1 MNTSNTNMRSM
12 LQILGTILASSPL
25 ALPAAM
31 RQPSRYA
38 ASGPAARAFR
48 TSFAEVQPSYRHY
61 QALSDNKNSL
71 SLNLHR
77 NLVENILIIII
88 HRGAISISGTLSI
101 RLRFSTH
108 AAIFYVC
115 EYGSRLDMHSPPTGT
130 TDAPGH
136 PPTPPLATHW
146 PPAHAAMTL

>member
-1 MNTSNTNMRSM
+1 MQNASNACYLLLSKARAMGSNFRSLILM
-12 LQILGTILASSPL
+12 ILCYGRFSLSSDVTVHGQILYSPVAAIRFRRKILFICCP
-25 ALPAAM
+25 
-31 RQPSRYA
+31 
-38 ASGPAARAFR
+38 
-48 TSFAEVQPSYRHY
+48 
-61 QALSDNKNSL
+61 
-71 SLNLHR
+71 
-77 NLVENILIIII
+77 VENILLIII

>member
-1 MNTSNTNMRSM
+1 MTHGQSATMMNTPHRVQTPE
-12 LQILGTILASSPL
+12 ILIFTLKGVTLVHFDQ
-25 ALPAAM
+25 
-31 RQPSRYA
+31 QPN
-38 ASGPAARAFR
+38 RAFR
-48 TSFAEVQPSYRHY
+48 TSFAELQPSYRHY
-61 QALSDNKNSL
+61 QALSDNKNST

-77 NLVENILIIII
+77 NLVENILLIII